1 MTVMDSNKNVQ
12 AAERQVLPHL
22 SASVQTA
29 PRGMSYVATV
39 VDATPLW
46 KHLTRVG
53 NTPSGKLPQFCGGG
67 CRHPARAAS
76 RQRRLYVEAAPS
88 CREVT

>member
-1 MTVMDSNKNVQ
+1 MTVMDSYKNVQ

-39 VDATPLW
+39 VAATPLW

-53 NTPSGKLPQFCGGG
+53 NTPRGNLPQLCGGG
-67 CRHPARAAS
+67 C
-76 RQRRLYVEAAPS
+76 RLYVEAAPS